1 MNILFRLQK
10 GVTLNKSNRVNFRM
24 YLQGITTLNLIVKFH
39 NQRYGHN
46 YKLKLS
52 KMKCP
57 QSKSVSNCL
66 TKISESFG
74 QIFNER
80 GYDLVKNNSKAADSE
95 DKVEVGD
102 GNGLFSVYFLCVW

>member
-1 MNILFRLQK
+1 
-10 GVTLNKSNRVNFRM
+10 M

-80 GYDLVKNNSKAADSE
+80 GSDVLKYRTKPKEEPKA
-95 DKVEVGD
+95 DKEE
-102 GNGLFSVYFLCVW
+102 GNLGFPRSYLDCL